1 MLLTEKGK
9 EVSSIFTEK
18 VKPAGKCNIG
28 ARL

>member
-9 EVSSIFTEK
+9 EVSSLFTEK

-28 ARL
+28 TRL